1 MPHPLLQGPHGNAG
15 ASHRRTERVAQ
26 IVEAVRLLKL
36 RGLERPA
43 EAPQDRA
50 AREGACRALAA
61 TFREAGK
68 LLWVVGY
75 MVGPDRPEGQSPFGF
90 GSDATVGLAL
100 VVKTGGE
107 LLSGATTL
115 LDGDNLYGAAALL
128 RQLVEVEYLAWA
140 FSEDE
145 EQAMAWIRASPRER
159 LRLWQPGQLRKLANG
174 RFQRSDYSGHCER
187 GGHPTP
193 EAMLLLPDHGRRV
206 GPGIW
211 WLDLAE
217 HGVRTWGHVVA
228 AADRL
233 GNGELTRKAATKH
246 ALSAAL
252 DRWRSDDPLPP
263 LLGDTLLVASD

>member
-1 MPHPLLQGPHGNAG
+1 MFDYTRDGIENA
-15 ASHRRTERVAQ
+15 
-26 IVEAVRLLKL
+26 
-36 RGLERPA
+36 A
-43 EAPQDRA
+43 EDPIGRA

-75 MVGPDRPEGQSPFGF
+75 MVGPDRREGQSPFGF

-100 VVKTGGE
+100 VVQTGGE

-145 EQAMAWIRASPRER
+145 EQAMAWIRASPKER
-159 LRLWQPGQLRKLANG
+159 LQLWQPGHLRKRANG

-193 EAMLLLPDHGRRV
+193 EATLLLPDHGRRV

-233 GNGELTRKAATKH
+233 GNDELTRKAATKH